1 MDDKTLNMLDFPKI
15 LRKIEGYTAFR
26 PSAELAL
33 SLKPLTD
40 PLEILSRQ
48 NLIQEAIRYLH
59 KFNQAGL
66 GGAHDIRPIIDLAK
80 HDGVA
85 TPQELLDLKDTLI
98 TARSLFRA
106 FDRQRL
112 EYPKLSELVLSME
125 IPAGLIE
132 AISLAISDHGEI
144 LDSASPAL
152 SAIRSELKT
161 TRSRLLSKLQQMISD
176 PAIVPILQE
185 PIITQREGRYVIPIR
200 TDFKGRIPAIV
211 HDQSASGATL
221 FIEPLSVVEL
231 NNQHRQLQL
240 EERDEERRILL
251 RLSKAIAAVS
261 DSITNCLSVIAQ
273 FDLILA
279 CAKYALEIDAIQPQI
294 ISLSAQENKPATS
307 PYILQFTQARH
318 PLLDPQRVVPI
329 DIELTHEAFA
339 LVITGPNT
347 GGKTVT
353 LKTVGLLA
361 LMAQTGLPIPVKAA
375 TLSVF
380 ENIFADIG
388 DEQSI
393 EQSLSTFS
401 GHIKNIVHILNYATS
416 RSLVILDELGAG
428 TDPQEGS
435 ALARAILAYLLEKKI
450 PCLVTTHHPELKVF
464 AHVTPGAMNASV
476 EFDLETLQPT
486 YHLSIGLP
494 GRSNAI
500 AIAQR
505 LGMPEAIIEKARQD
519 LTPGE
524 LESQG
529 LLDEI
534 QRHRELARQAYQ
546 QAELHRKE
554 AEKLRKELNERLENI
569 ESERLKILEATQQ
582 EANQLL
588 EEVRE
593 ALRKLRREDKHTEQL
608 GESIHVHEMTAQIEE
623 LEQLVKLKTREQ
635 QRKKRVQQTS
645 RPLKIGDKVKL
656 RSLGVKG
663 ILTSISGE
671 QVEVQAG
678 RLRVQSDLQDLLLE
692 EEETASPLGRSE
704 LPSTHLPSAKET
716 PSWELDLRGLR
727 ADEAIETI
735 DRYLDSALFAGLP
748 FVRLIHGKGS
758 GRLRQAIR
766 EHLRKHP
773 HILSFEPGQEQEGGE
788 GVTIVK
794 LS

>member
-1 MDDKTLNMLDFPKI
+1 
-15 LRKIEGYTAFR
+15 
-26 PSAELAL
+26 
-33 SLKPLTD
+33 
-40 PLEILSRQ
+40 
-48 NLIQEAIRYLH
+48 
-59 KFNQAGL
+59 
-66 GGAHDIRPIIDLAK
+66 
-80 HDGVA
+80 
-85 TPQELLDLKDTLI
+85 
-98 TARSLFRA
+98 
-106 FDRQRL
+106 
-112 EYPKLSELVLSME
+112 
-125 IPAGLIE
+125 
-132 AISLAISDHGEI
+132 
-144 LDSASPAL
+144 
-152 SAIRSELKT
+152 
-161 TRSRLLSKLQQMISD
+161 
-176 PAIVPILQE
+176 
-185 PIITQREGRYVIPIR
+185 
-200 TDFKGRIPAIV
+200 
-211 HDQSASGATL
+211 
-221 FIEPLSVVEL
+221 
-231 NNQHRQLQL
+231 
-240 EERDEERRILL
+240 
-251 RLSKAIAAVS
+251 
-261 DSITNCLSVIAQ
+261 
-273 FDLILA
+273 
-279 CAKYALEIDAIQPQI
+279 
-294 ISLSAQENKPATS
+294 
-307 PYILQFTQARH
+307 
-318 PLLDPQRVVPI
+318 
-329 DIELTHEAFA
+329 
-339 LVITGPNT
+339 
-347 GGKTVT
+347 
-353 LKTVGLLA
+353 
-361 LMAQTGLPIPVKAA
+361 MAQTGLPIPVKDA

-401 GHIKNIVHILNYATS
+401 GHIKNIVHILKYATS

-505 LGMPEAIIEKARQD
+505 LGMPETIIEKARQD
-519 LTPGE
+519 LTPDE

-534 QRHRELARQAYQ
+534 HRHRELARQAYQ

-569 ESERLKILEATQQ
+569 ENERLKILEATQQ

-588 EEVRE
+588 EEVKE
-593 ALRKLRREDKHTEQL
+593 ALRKLRREDKRTEQ
-608 GESIHVHEMTAQIEE
+608 SSQSVQEMTSQIDE

-635 QRKKRVQQTS
+635 QRKKRIQRSS
-645 RPLKIGDKVKL
+645 RPLKLGDKVKL
-656 RSLGVKG
+656 RSLGIKG
-663 ILTSISGE
+663 LLTHINGE

-678 RLRVQSDLQDLLLE
+678 RLRVQSDLQDLILE
-692 EEETASPLGRSE
+692 DVETASPLDRSE
-704 LPSTHLPSAKET
+704 MPSTHLPSAKET
-716 PSWELDLRGLR
+716 PSWELDLRGLH

-758 GRLRQAIR
+758 GRLRQVIR

-773 HILSFEPGQEQEGGE
+773 HILSFEAGQEQEGGE

>member
-1 MDDKTLNMLDFPKI
+1 MDEKTLQTLDFPKI
-15 LRKIEGYTAFR
+15 LRKIETYTSFR

-33 SLKPLTD
+33 SLTPLTD
-40 PLEILSRQ
+40 PLEILHRQ
-48 NLIQEAIRYLH
+48 SLIQEAMQYLN
-59 KFNQAGL
+59 KFNQTGV
-66 GGAHDIRPIIDLAK
+66 GGAHDIRSVVDLAK
-80 HDGVA
+80 HEGVA
-85 TPQELLDLKDTLI
+85 TPQELLDVKDTLI
-98 TARSLFRA
+98 AARSLYRA
-106 FDRQRL
+106 FDRLQL

-125 IPAGLIE
+125 LPTGIID

-144 LDSASPAL
+144 LDNASPAL
-152 SAIRSELKT
+152 ATIRSELKNI
-161 TRSRLLSKLQQMISD
+161 RGRLLSKLQQMISD
-176 PAIVPILQE
+176 PAIVAVLQE

-221 FIEPLSVVEL
+221 FIEPLNVVEL
-231 NNQHRQLQL
+231 NNQNRQLQL
-240 EERDEERRILL
+240 EERDEERRILF
-251 RLSKAIAAVS
+251 RLSKMIADAASAIEK
-261 DSITNCLSVIAQ
+261 TLSVLAE
-273 FDLILA
+273 FDLVLS
-279 CAKYALEIDAIQPQI
+279 CAKYAIEIDAVQPQL
-294 ISLSAQENKPATS
+294 ISASRETPNRS
-307 PYILQFTQARH
+307 PYILQLIQARH
-318 PLLDPQRVVPI
+318 PLLDPQKVVPI
-329 DIELTHEAFA
+329 DVELTPTAFA

-361 LMAQTGLPIPVKAA
+361 LMAQTGLPIPVKSA
-375 TLSVF
+375 TLTIF

-401 GHIKNIVHILNYATS
+401 GHIKNIVQILKYATPH
-416 RSLVILDELGAG
+416 SLVILDELGAG

-435 ALARAILAYLLEKKI
+435 ALARAILSHLIEKKI

-464 AHVTPGAMNASV
+464 AHVTPGAINASV
-476 EFDLETLQPT
+476 EFDIETLQPT

-505 LGMPEAIIEKARQD
+505 LGMPAEIIQKARQD
-519 LTPGE
+519 LTPSE
-524 LESQG
+524 LESQN

-569 ESERLKILEATQQ
+569 ENERLKILETTQQ
-582 EANQLL
+582 EAEQLL
-588 EEVRE
+588 AEVRE
-593 ALRKLRREDKHTEQL
+593 ELRKLRRDYKRTEQPS
-608 GESIHVHEMTAQIEE
+608 EPIQDATAIIEE
-623 LEQLVKLKTREQ
+623 LSQQVKTRTQEQLRNRKVHRE
-635 QRKKRVQQTS
+635 S
-645 RPLKIGDKVKL
+645 RPLKVGDKVKL
-656 RSLGVKG
+656 RSLGIRG
-663 ILTSISGE
+663 ILMSIDE
-671 QVEVQAG
+671 NQVEIQAG
-678 RLRVQSDLQDLLLE
+678 MLRVQSDLHDLILE
-692 EEETASPLGRSE
+692 DDTPSALEQTD

-773 HILSFEPGQEQEGGE
+773 HILSFESGEDREGGE

-794 LS
+794 LN